1 MSNLPNS
8 IIRVVP
14 PALRGGYCPESFGEL
29 AETLIGGSSAQHDLN
44 RGTTFYNFGN
54 QPIFPTPEPP
64 PEPPPEPCP
73 SPEVGNPVVPF
84 NVTWEPST
92 IPLERHTGVQ
102 FNPSFI
108 GANSYQSPPLMTELV
123 FDHTEV
129 NGYFEVYLVY
139 YVTRISFP
147 NLTWIQALNI
157 RNCYDLVTLD
167 LCNLI
172 TAKSTACSGTGV
184 GSTSGLDITGCYN
197 LTEISMPKFVPTN
210 NGSYFLSN
218 NDLTQQT
225 VEDFLYRC
233 VLEPSFVNGVIDVRF
248 NNGYSTNGLIYRN
261 QLRARGVDVR

>member
-8 IIRVVP
+8 TIKLIP
-14 PALRGGYCPESFGEL
+14 PTLRGGYCPDSWTEF
-29 AETLIGGSSAQHDLN
+29 ARTVVGGTSAQINLE
-44 RGTTFYNFGN
+44 RGSTFYNFGN
-54 QPIFPTPEPP
+54 KPVFPTPEPP

-73 SPEVGNPVVPF
+73 SPEVGNPIVPF
-84 NVTWEPST
+84 DVTWEPST

-102 FNPSFI
+102 FNPFFI

-129 NGYFEVYLVY
+129 NGYFQVYLAD

-157 RNCYDLVTLD
+157 NNCYDLVTLD
-167 LCNLI
+167 LCNLV
-172 TAKSTACSGTGV
+172 TAKSTVCSGNGI
-184 GSTSGLDITGCYN
+184 GSTRGLDISACYN

-210 NGSYFLSN
+210 NGSYRLAN
-218 NDLTQQT
+218 NNLTQQT

-233 VLEPSFVNGVIDVRF
+233 VIEPSFVNGVIDVRL
-248 NNGYSTNGLIYRN
+248 NNGYSANGLIYRN
-261 QLRARGVDVR
+261 QLIARGVNVL